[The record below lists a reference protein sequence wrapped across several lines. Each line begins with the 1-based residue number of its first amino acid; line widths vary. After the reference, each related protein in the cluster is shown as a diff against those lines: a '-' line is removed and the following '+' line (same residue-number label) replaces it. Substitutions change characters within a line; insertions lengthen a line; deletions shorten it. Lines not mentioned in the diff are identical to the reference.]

1 MNVDINN
8 TNSIIEVSES
18 ASLMDQFDVENGLLG
33 IERDTFLLL
42 SRHVNLENTDD
53 KIRNV

>member
-1 MNVDINN
+1 MSVDINN

-18 ASLMDQFDVENGLLG
+18 ALLIDQFDVENGLLG

-42 SRHVNLENTDD
+42 SRHVSFENTDD

>member
-1 MNVDINN
+1 
-8 TNSIIEVSES
+8 
-18 ASLMDQFDVENGLLG
+18 LLG

-53 KIRNV
+53 KIRNVWTRYFLNILNFFFLNLDDRDMLGEFCLD